1 MARGAALAWLAAL
14 CLAGPAPCALAAE
27 RFFEAIPGSS
37 TLVPSQPV
45 LAASSATGNE
55 LVQVFLDSRSS
66 NVLRATSL
74 DGGQTW
80 QAGGAALGQ
89 ANALVPLSVSCAR
102 GTGLCVAA
110 WRDKATSTVQTV
122 VSADSGATWSTA
134 PNVDAAAGGISGGIA
149 DIALSCVAK
158 ADGKGL
164 CVLAV
169 AGMGAGVARV
179 VAVYRG
185 DNPAGGRAKWAF
197 GANAGATTATRPLAL
212 SCADEASCVLVHG
225 VSGGGGLRSLFSA
238 DQGRT
243 WGTASEV
250 LASARATAAA
260 ATPSAVALQC
270 PTRARCVALVAW
282 TAPGASLV
290 DFGASSGGAAFAR
303 LAALSGDTLAG
314 SEPSVSCVGA
324 LKCMATYT
332 AGNRTTLQ
340 VTGDG
345 GATFS
350 SPRKGPVPDRG
361 ASRFPSVA
369 CDSSAGLCAVSTAC
383 AGTAVQAL
391 PDVDSICVATSLT
404 MLAITDPLVA
414 APTAKPHTPS
424 PSAPSAPSAPAVPAA
439 PSAQPSRAQPP
450 GPPAAAPSG
459 VPVVIVPDGNSASSS
474 GPTSPV
480 VYFAAG
486 IVLLICVVSGVLI
499 AVRNSHNAAETQVAV
514 KEDGRVSLNVTDE
527 PGRDRPVE
535 ARSHPG
541 EVRDSAVTVDDENDL
556 TRITR
561 IIPDDR
567 SVGVSFR
574 FTVPRISQ
582 FILHKVSSRWDSKI
596 W

>member
-1 MARGAALAWLAAL
+1 MARGLAWLAL
-14 CLAGPAPCALAAE
+14 CLVSAGPAAHAAAE

-74 DGGQTW
+74 DGGLTW

-89 ANALVPLSVSCAR
+89 ADALVPLSLSCAR

-110 WRDKATSTVQTV
+110 WRDKATSTVETV
-122 VSADSGATWSTA
+122 LSEDSGATWSAA

-169 AGMGAGVARV
+169 AGTGAGAARV

-197 GANAGATTATRPLAL
+197 GANAGATTATSPLAL

-243 WGTASEV
+243 WGTASVV

-270 PTRARCVALVAW
+270 PTSARCVALVAW

-303 LAALSGDTLAG
+303 LAALSGDTLAS
-314 SEPSVSCVGA
+314 SEPSVFCAGA

-332 AGNRTTLQ
+332 VGNRTTLH
-340 VTGDG
+340 VTGNG

-369 CDSSAGLCAVSTAC
+369 CDSSAGLCTVSTAC

-404 MLAITDPLVA
+404 MLAITDPPVA
-414 APTAKPHTPS
+414 APTAKPQTPS
-424 PSAPSAPSAPAVPAA
+424 PSAPSAPAA
-439 PSAQPSRAQPP
+439 PSAQPSSAQPSSAQPP

-459 VPVVIVPDGNSASSS
+459 VPPVIAPDGNSTSSS
-474 GPTSPV
+474 GATSPV

-486 IVLLICVVSGVLI
+486 IVLLICVVGGVMI

-514 KEDGRVSLNVTDE
+514 KDDGRVSLDVSDE
-527 PGRDRPVE
+527 PGRDRAVE

-541 EVRDSAVTVDDENDL
+541 EVRDSTVTVDNEDDS
-556 TRITR
+556 TRTTR
-561 IIPDDR
+561 VIPDDR

-574 FTVPRISQ
+574 FTVPRMSQ
-582 FILHKVSSRWDSKI
+582 FILLKVSSRWDSKI